1 MADSLL
7 ASPGGGHSAPRG
19 SASERQEAMWRQ
31 TVCLCAVL
39 VAICS
44 HATVATA
51 QILLDFT
58 GEDRWNMNRVVK
70 AASARLARC
79 SCQEV
84 LFDFVDEQGVPLWNK
99 LAAIGRNPVD
109 AFTALRFANKP
120 LAPQCRTDKRL
131 AFTFPGSQV
140 IYVCSLKLRNE
151 SIRNSVRTELIL
163 IHEFL
168 HSLGLGENPP
178 TSQSITRRV
187 AVRCD
192 E

>member
-1 MADSLL
+1 
-7 ASPGGGHSAPRG
+7 
-19 SASERQEAMWRQ
+19 MWRQ
-31 TVCLCAVL
+31 TVCVCAVL
-39 VAICS
+39 IASCS
-44 HATVATA
+44 QPTIAAA

-58 GEDRWNMNRVVK
+58 GEERWNMNRVVE
-70 AASARLARC
+70 ATAARLARS
-79 SCQEV
+79 SCQKV
-84 LFDFVDEQGVPLWNK
+84 LFDFVDEQGVPLGTK
-99 LAAIGRNPVD
+99 LTATGRNPVE
-109 AFTALRFANKP
+109 AFAALRFVNKP

-151 SIRNSVRTELIL
+151 SIRSSVRMELIL

-178 TSQSITRRV
+178 TSQYITTRV

-192 E
+192 G